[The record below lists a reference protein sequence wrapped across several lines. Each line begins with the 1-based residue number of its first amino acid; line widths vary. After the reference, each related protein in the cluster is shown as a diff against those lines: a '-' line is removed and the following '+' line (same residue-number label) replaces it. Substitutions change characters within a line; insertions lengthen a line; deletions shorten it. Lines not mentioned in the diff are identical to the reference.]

1 MSIFHP
7 GDRTLTDLAVSLAGW
22 KSGDKILDLGC
33 GDGDTMRYLRDKY
46 GLDPYGCDLDKNMVQ
61 RALKADPSLRIRH
74 TEGIELDY
82 PSYFFDGAVM
92 ECSFSLMHRHDEL
105 LHELY
110 CVLKPGARFVI
121 ADLYC
126 INPDFI
132 RAERAYIG
140 AKAILNRPRQE
151 KDCEDS
157 QQYPSPYILDGAF
170 LQDKLIKAVRDVGF
184 ELVAFKDKT
193 PELRDFYAQALMDYG
208 SLDAF
213 WAAELPEGS
222 EPCNFCRVKPSKDV
236 GYFVMA
242 AEKKAK

>member
-22 KSGDKILDLGC
+22 KSGDKVLDLGC
-33 GDGDTMRYLRDKY
+33 GDGDTMVYLQEKY
-46 GLDPYGCDLDKNMVQ
+46 SLETSGCDIDKNMV
-61 RALKADPSLRIRH
+61 ALAKKRDPSLRVTH

-82 PSYFFDGAVM
+82 PSLYFDGALM

-110 CVLKPGARFVI
+110 CVLKPGARMAI

-126 INPDFI
+126 INPDFM

-140 AKAILNRPRQE
+140 AKAILNRPRQD
-151 KDCEDS
+151 KDCEGS

-170 LQDKLIKAVRDVGF
+170 LQDKLIKAVREVGF
-184 ELVAFKDKT
+184 ELTAFKDKT

-213 WAAELPEGS
+213 WAAALPEGS
-222 EPCNFCRVKPSKDV
+222 AACNFCRVKPSKDL
-236 GYFVMA
+236 GYFLMVL
-242 AEKKAK
+242 EKKV